1 MSSDLVAVLV
11 GDQLML
17 ARKITLDDGSTQ
29 YRNKFGLALDGAK
42 EVDGESKPKAAKS
55 RQSNERVQGGDAPK
69 RQSRARKG
77 AQSKKPQ
84 ASSGDSAE

>member
-17 ARKITLDDGSTQ
+17 ARKITLADGSTQ

-42 EVDGESKPKAAKS
+42 EVNGESKPKTAKS
-55 RQSNERVQGGDAPK
+55 RQSNAGVQGGDAPK

-84 ASSGDSAE
+84 ASSGDRAE

>member
-1 MSSDLVAVLV
+1 MSSDLVAVLM

-42 EVDGESKPKAAKS
+42 EVDGESKPKTAKS
-55 RQSNERVQGGDAPK
+55 RQSNAGVQGGDAPK
-69 RQSRARKG
+69 RQSRTRKG

-84 ASSGDSAE
+84 ASSGHSAE

>member
-1 MSSDLVAVLV
+1 MSSDLVAVLM

-42 EVDGESKPKAAKS
+42 EVDGESKPKTAKS
-55 RQSNERVQGGDAPK
+55 RQSNAGVQGGDAPK

-84 ASSGDSAE
+84 ASSSDRAE